1 MASTK
6 RYLGRSELRIQL
18 NDLLAEEY
26 RRLVHRLADP
36 DFALNGPSTV
46 EDYGR
51 RVMRYEAATEPLA
64 RMFGIIGRWGDEAG
78 HRLAVDI
85 LSDLAQTKI
94 EGGLN
99 YWLDLRVYP
108 AVLLLYA
115 YGLGA
120 LKAGRHEILFRWLTQ
135 ALRTEGRE
143 TKPAVARL
151 LLGAWGGGENGRWQQ
166 LPGLERH
173 KTPLSDHLHD
183 VTMPWTADYTFAERE
198 HTLLFE
204 MFEVLGALAFL
215 TLDSTKEQFEQIHG
229 QNPGTPNF
237 VWSPVG
243 RAAWHTETRSAI
255 LSDLEQPE
263 LREALL
269 RAGFGQGD
277 EDHLKLAVESMRRLM
292 GHIEWR
298 F

>member
-1 MASTK
+1 VA
-6 RYLGRSELRIQL
+6 
-18 NDLLAEEY
+18 
-26 RRLVHRLADP
+26 
-36 DFALNGPSTV
+36 
-46 EDYGR
+46 
-51 RVMRYEAATEPLA
+51 RYEAATEPLA
-64 RMFGIIGRWGDEAG
+64 RTFGIIGRWGDEPG
-78 HRLAVDI
+78 HRLAGDI
-85 LSDLAQTKI
+85 LGDLAHTEA

-135 ALRTEGRE
+135 SLRMEGRE
-143 TKPAVARL
+143 AKPAVARL
-151 LLGAWGGGENGRWQQ
+151 LLGAWAGGEPGRWKQ
-166 LPGLERH
+166 LPGLENH

-183 VTMPWTADYTFAERE
+183 VTAAWTADYTLSARE

-215 TLDSTKEQFEQIHG
+215 TLNVTKEKLEQTHG
-229 QNPGTPNF
+229 EQRFDRSF
-237 VWSPVG
+237 VWSPIG
-243 RAAWHTETRSAI
+243 RAAWHSETRGVI

-263 LREALL
+263 LPAALL
-269 RAGFGQGD
+269 KAGFGRGD

-292 GHIEWR
+292 GYIESR